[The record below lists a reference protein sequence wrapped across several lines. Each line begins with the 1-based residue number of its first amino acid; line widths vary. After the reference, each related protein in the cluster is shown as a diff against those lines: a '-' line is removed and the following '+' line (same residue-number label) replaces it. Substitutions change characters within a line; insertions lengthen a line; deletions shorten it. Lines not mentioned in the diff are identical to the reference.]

1 MADTAQTHLSSGT
14 VQGLDYVVLGVA
26 SCFQRDE
33 DGRLREVL
41 VAEPVP
47 AAALDCLAQERRS
60 TSYCLLYATTYAE
73 VVDNG
78 IPTLPADV
86 FPTGVVLGEDFVER
100 LQAAAR
106 TYRSKPQFR
115 HIPLHQV
122 CTPERGV
129 FKLHFSAEPRRI
141 LNAAMEVRDADN
153 IKQHPHTHQHF

>member
-1 MADTAQTHLSSGT
+1 
-14 VQGLDYVVLGVA
+14 
-26 SCFQRDE
+26 
-33 DGRLREVL
+33 
-41 VAEPVP
+41 
-47 AAALDCLAQERRS
+47 
-60 TSYCLLYATTYAE
+60 
-73 VVDNG
+73 
-78 IPTLPADV
+78 LPADV
-86 FPTGVVLGEDFVER
+86 FPPGVALGEDFVER